1 MRKTLYFMTLFALVA
16 VAAMSVFFS
25 NTVSAQSGATVSRG
39 GGATHEM
46 VARALDFRSGSN
58 FAVFA
63 DKGIS
68 NNGSS
73 RIKGNIGT
81 ERGAGIRGLNSA
93 NVDGAMDLD
102 TAQAGKDLSSS
113 FSILR
118 NLPATLVTDSNLS
131 GKTFGPG
138 VYSLASARLE
148 GEMVLDANNDPNSIF
163 VFKVAGSLSTA
174 KDSRVVLANQAYAA
188 NVFFVADNSATVA
201 EGTDFNGSIFA
212 GNDVTVNSAK
222 VTGRAVSLNGTVNL
236 NAAEVVQQMGFLEIC
251 KIVNAANSPG
261 LIGRVF
267 TFTAGGQTFQVLA
280 NTCSQPLQVPSG
292 PITVL
297 ESQTSTA
304 VGTTPGT
311 PTGGFIITSVTGG
324 LQSPGVVTGFNTA
337 QGAAF
342 VNIGTA
348 ATVAGETQINVTNRA
363 AVTATIEI
371 CKVAAAND
379 TDAAAQAGTLFSFR
393 IQQGGTIG
401 ADGTVTGGTGGTV
414 TGGTGTTGNLPGTV
428 QAPLGQCTGP
438 LTVLVAPNTTAGTN
452 TTLTITELAQDGF
465 AFVGANIAGNGGGTI
480 ANAQLITTGTNAGG
494 GVFQVVNLNAGTTSA
509 NQNLITV
516 TNRSIPGQIKICK
529 SAGAGI
535 TQGEI
540 FNFLVTGTPVNATTG
555 VNTTNGLTVG
565 TFGTGANGGAVG
577 LINAGGT
584 VTENVQVP
592 AGFCVFSQNRF
603 QSGSTVG
610 INEVLTADQ
619 IIRGIRLG
627 SVTVQSSANATQQ
640 NPTGTTTTFASNG
653 INGGTGG
660 LLFGTTLTAAQI
672 NAIVAGSVGTTAFGG
687 QTAAQISGIIDARQL
702 SPAQVTAI
710 ANFFAGTTAFG
721 NQTAVQITAVIN
733 AGQLTPAQRDLI
745 GVTFA
750 GSTVFGALTQA
761 QITTLITTGT
771 LTPAQITAIVA
782 QFGGTAAVG
791 GLTVVQLTAALN
803 TSARGVNV
811 VGTTQGVTVTART
824 EVVVVTFNNFNF
836 QPSALKICKIA
847 GAGVAVGT
855 PFTFTVTGNTQGGIL
870 APFNTQVTVQAG
882 PASQGGFCT
891 IVNGGFAGTVAGGF
905 GSFDVGSN
913 VTITEN
919 QTAGFVVATG
929 GITSNVGFTTGTTPN
944 TTTGTANITITN
956 TVGGVT
962 TAGNINEVTFTNNM
976 VAAVPPAIPASTRFD
991 FDGDLKADVSVFRPS
1006 NGAWYIQNSSTG
1018 FRGIQFGQAGDKIVA
1033 ADYDGD
1039 GKSDIAVYRP
1049 SNSTWYL
1056 NRSTAG
1062 FAAVQ
1067 FGAAGDIA
1075 TPADF
1080 DRDGKAEL
1088 AVYRPSSGMWITLS
1102 LATNAVNY
1110 VPFGSGNDIPV
1121 AADYDGDGKADY
1133 AVYRPSNGVWYMLQ
1147 STKGFGAIQ
1156 FGNATDK
1163 PVVADYDGD
1172 GRADQAVYRSD
1183 KATGTSTWYVMGSKV
1198 GLLVNQFGLD
1208 TDSPVPADYDGDGKT
1223 DFGVYRAST
1232 GYWYATKSGSPLS
1245 SSGSALMIIKFGDAT
1260 DTPVPMP

>member
-16 VAAMSVFFS
+16 VAAMSVFFN

-39 GGATHEM
+39 GGATHAM

-93 NVDGAMDLD
+93 NVDGAMDGLD
-102 TAQAGKDLSSS
+102 TAQAGKDLASS

-138 VYSLASARLE
+138 VYSLSSARLE

-222 VTGRAVSLNGTVNL
+222 VTGRVVSVNGTVNL
-236 NAAEVVQQMGFLEIC
+236 NAAEVVQQTGFLEIC
-251 KIVNAANSPG
+251 KIVDAANSPG
-261 LIGRVF
+261 LIGRTF
-267 TFTAGGQTFQVLA
+267 TFTGGGQTFNVLA
-280 NTCSQPLQVPSG
+280 NTCSFPLQVPSG
-292 PITVL
+292 PITVT
-297 ESQTSTA
+297 ESQTTTA
-304 VGTTPGT
+304 TNGGTIAQT
-311 PTGGFIITSVTGG
+311 GFIITNVTGG
-324 LQSPGVVTGFNTA
+324 TQSPGVVTGFNTA
-337 QGAAF
+337 QGTAV
-342 VNIGTA
+342 VNIGMA

-452 TTLTITELAQDGF
+452 TTLTITEQAQDGF

-494 GVFQVVNLNAGTTSA
+494 GVFQVVNLNAGTTAA

-529 SAGAGI
+529 NATAGI

-540 FNFLVTGTPVNATTG
+540 FNFLVTGTPVNGTTG
-555 VNTTNGLTVG
+555 ANTTNGQVVG
-565 TFGTGANGGAVG
+565 TIGTGANGGAIG

-603 QSGSTVG
+603 QSGSTVN

-619 IIRGIRLG
+619 INRGIRLA
-627 SVTVQSSANATQQ
+627 SVTVQG
-640 NPTGTTTTFASNG
+640 GTTVGATTTFATNG

-660 LLFGTTLTAAQI
+660 QLFGTTLTAAQL
-672 NAIVAGSVGTTAFGG
+672 NAIVNGSFGTTAFGG
-687 QTAAQISGIIDARQL
+687 QTAAQIAATINAMQLTDAQKL
-702 SPAQVTAI
+702 AI
-710 ANFFAGTTAFG
+710 SNFFAGTTAFNVNG
-721 NQTAVQITAVIN
+721 QTQTAAQITATIN

-745 GVTFA
+745 AATFA
-750 GSTVFGALTQA
+750 GSTTFGALTRA
-761 QITTLITTGT
+761 QITTLITTGA
-771 LTPAQITAIVA
+771 LTTAQINAIVA

-791 GLTVVQLTAALN
+791 GLTAAQLTAALN

-847 GAGVAVGT
+847 GTGVAVGT
-855 PFTFTVTGNTQGGIL
+855 PFTFTVTGSTQGGIL
-870 APFNTQVTVQAG
+870 ATNNQTVTVQAG
-882 PASQGGFCT
+882 PASQGGFC
-891 IVNGGFAGTVAGGF
+891 VPVSGPFAGTVIGGF

-913 VTITEN
+913 ITITE
-919 QTAGFVVATG
+919 TAVAGFTTT
-929 GITSNVGFTTGTTPN
+929 GITSNVGFQAGTTPN
-944 TTTGTANITITN
+944 LTTGTANITITN
-956 TVGGVT
+956 GTGT
-962 TAGNINEVTFTNNM
+962 TTGNINEVTFTNTSTP
-976 VAAVPPAIPASTRFD
+976 ATPPAIVASTRFD

-1018 FRGIQFGQAGDKIVA
+1018 FRGEQFGQAGDKIVA

-1049 SNSTWYL
+1049 STSTWYL

-1102 LATNAVNY
+1102 LATNKVNF
-1110 VPFGSGNDIPV
+1110 VPFGGGNDIPV
-1121 AADYDGDGKADY
+1121 AADYDGDKQADY